1 MFCFTRTGLAGLA
14 LALPF
19 ASAFA
24 TVVPQATNSERRVW
38 PSISDPAP
46 FAGEIEYDFDHVL
59 NRTQA
64 RFKGSLGSRKFLV
77 KLFLPASPVHTLIAT
92 YEFDGRVPVT
102 SPDFVR
108 LTLISDEYR
117 RMTSQYSPLHEEQ
130 PILVASLGD
139 SVLRYRMGIAQKVEE
154 FAANNG
160 SRVSRASVDNASTV
174 YMSQLWHEIHIERTA
189 TATIPIC
196 DFLALVNVRSV
207 HGTVAGLEF
216 DLNEGIVSGLRRFAA
231 QMNHGAGVSGKVD
244 CP

>member
-24 TVVPQATNSERRVW
+24 SVIPQATNSERRVW

-64 RFKGSLGSRKFLV
+64 RFKGSLGSRKFLL

-92 YEFDGRVPVT
+92 YEFEGRVPVA

-139 SVLRYRMGIAQKVEE
+139 TVLSYRLGIAQKVEE
-154 FAANNG
+154 LAPAAG
-160 SRVSRASVDNASTV
+160 SLVSHSTADNVSAMHTW
-174 YMSQLWHEIHIERTA
+174 QLPHEIHIERTA
-189 TATIPIC
+189 NATIPIC
-196 DFLALVNVRSV
+196 DFLALVNSRSV

-216 DLNEGIVSGLRRFAA
+216 DLNEGVVSGLRRFAA
-231 QMNHGAGVSGKVD
+231 QMNHTAGVSGKLD